1 MKLHEEFKL
10 YENLWEPNEKQNA
23 ETLKEAVDYVAA
35 LQAKELAGAPWYTE
49 YFAVGPAVYEKASGE
64 VLTPEDFDDYW
75 EDFEAACKDTSTYD
89 IIPIVFGPHMNRT
102 YTNEQFD
109 TLEDALDNIIDNYL
123 YRDSDLGSIRTHQDL
138 FDNALMDKTVRDS
151 ATFVVAYAPDV
162 QDAYGCFTRVSQKPM
177 GSNKQLAQH
186 YSKKAPKHG
195 GPHMLAELLDTGI
208 VGDAF
213 SDEPNFDNGRYA
225 WQAK

>member
-10 YENLWEPNEKQNA
+10 LEEMWEPNEKSKA

-35 LQAKELAGAPWYTE
+35 LQAKEAPGAPWYTE
-49 YFAVGPAVYEKASGE
+49 YFAVGPAVYEKASGN

-75 EDFEAACKDTSTYD
+75 ADFEAACKDASTYD

-109 TLEDALDNIIDNYL
+109 TLEDALDNVIDNF
-123 YRDSDLGSIRTHQDL
+123 YRDSDLSAINTYQGL
-138 FDNALMDKTVRDS
+138 FDNALMDKTVGDS

-162 QDAYGCFTRVSQKPM
+162 QDAYGCFMRVSQKPL
-177 GSNKQLAQH
+177 GSNKQLANH
-186 YSKKAPKHG
+186 YFKKAPKHG